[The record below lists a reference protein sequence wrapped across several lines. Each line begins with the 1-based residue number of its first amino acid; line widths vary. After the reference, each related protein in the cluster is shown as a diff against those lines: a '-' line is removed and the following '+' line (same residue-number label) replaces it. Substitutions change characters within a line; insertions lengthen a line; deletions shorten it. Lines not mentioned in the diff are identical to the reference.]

1 MPGGAAGGEG
11 RKLDEITPGNEKFGM
26 LFGFL
31 LLYGRSNMDMQAFIW
46 LVFPAHNPSLR
57 EVRAGTQKKK
67 NVKQKPWK
75 STTCWLMFS

>member
-57 EVRAGTQKKK
+57 EVRAELNQELQVEPVGELCFRAY
-67 NVKQKPWK
+67 
-75 STTCWLMFS
+75 S